1 MLHFPL
7 HSEGTWT
14 VVRHRFINLS
24 VDSPVWSETM
34 MSAAA
39 DQSPEATATLPRV
52 AVPSRSQ
59 HPVSWFE
66 RRGVEEGIGDS

>member
-1 MLHFPL
+1 VCNETGLCGVVV
-7 HSEGTWT
+7 EGTWT

-24 VDSPVWSETM
+24 FDSPVWFETM

-52 AVPSRSQ
+52 AVPSRPSTLC
-59 HPVSWFE
+59 
-66 RRGVEEGIGDS
+66 RGSSVVALRKG